1 MELRMLSGRSENE
14 DAQVLGTLQRSWP
27 SSDSKHR
34 REKQQCRRELMEDGS
49 LESQNHL
56 RFLDTTSQ
64 LRKVG
69 ADRVKT
75 GERPIV
81 RVLGASTPDFL

>member
-1 MELRMLSGRSENE
+1 
-14 DAQVLGTLQRSWP
+14 
-27 SSDSKHR
+27 
-34 REKQQCRRELMEDGS
+34 MEDGS

-64 LRKVG
+64 LRKLGV
-69 ADRVKT
+69 DRVKT

-81 RVLGASTPDFL
+81 RVSGASTPDFL